1 VADDALAKV
10 VRPTEDLLTRSV
22 GDDLVLLELGSE
34 QYYALDEVGAAMWEA
49 ILASPSLQAARDQL
63 LDRFDVPAD
72 ELTSDLLELVDHLR
86 SIGLVTEAPA

>member
-1 VADDALAKV
+1 VADEALRRV

-22 GDDLVLLELGSE
+22 GDDLVLLELGTE

-49 ILASPSLQAARDQL
+49 IIASPSLQAARDQL
-63 LDRFDVPAD
+63 LDRFEVSPE
-72 ELTSDLLELVDHLR
+72 ELTSDLLELVGHLR

>member
-22 GDDLVLLELGSE
+22 GDDLVLLELGTE

-63 LDRFDVPAD
+63 LERFDVSAE